1 MLETQIQ
8 IQASSCY
15 LIVVCG
21 YCFTSCFS
29 CILRNRKKKKKERG
43 RGGIFGSYEDDQAI
57 NFLLPFLKLFYL

>member
-29 CILRNRKKKKKERG
+29 CILRNSKKKKERE
-43 RGGIFGSYEDDQAI
+43 GGGESLEAMRMIKQSIFS
-57 NFLLPFLKLFYL
+57 FFLKLFYL

>member
-29 CILRNRKKKKKERG
+29 CILRNSKKKKRERE
-43 RGGIFGSYEDDQAI
+43 GG
-57 NFLLPFLKLFYL
+57 NLWKL